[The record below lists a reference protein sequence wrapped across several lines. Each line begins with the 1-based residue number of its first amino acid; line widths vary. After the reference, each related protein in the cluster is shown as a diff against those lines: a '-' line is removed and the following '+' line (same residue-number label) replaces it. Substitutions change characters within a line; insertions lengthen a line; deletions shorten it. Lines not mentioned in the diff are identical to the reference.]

1 MYILLAED
9 DKKLGRL
16 VAHMLGKETHTVDWV
31 TDGAAAIDYTS
42 SIDYDLVILDWM
54 MPEMSGIDVCKQ
66 LRATNFQGLI
76 MMLTAKD
83 DVLDRVEGLDAGADD
98 YIVKPFEFD
107 ELLARVRALGRR
119 SKLSFIDNV
128 IQVGELTLD
137 QTNHKVCRQGKEIQL
152 TPKEYQ
158 LLQLLMTNEEQVLP
172 REVLLDKIWGID
184 ADVSANNLDALVR
197 LVRKKVED
205 PNGEGERLIHSIRG
219 IGYKL
224 VRLDV

>member
-16 VAHMLGKETHTVDWV
+16 VAHMLSKETHTVDWV
-31 TDGAAAIDYTS
+31 MDGEEAIDYAS

-54 MPEMSGIDVCKQ
+54 MPKLSGIKVCQQ
-66 LRATNFQGLI
+66 LRASDFQGLI
-76 MMLTAKD
+76 IMLTAKD
-83 DVLDRVEGLDAGADD
+83 DVHDRVEGLDAGADD

-119 SKLSFIDNV
+119 SKLAFTDNI
-128 IQVGELTLD
+128 IQAGDLTLD
-137 QTNHKVCRQGKEIQL
+137 QTNHKVCHKGKEVQL

-158 LLQLLMTNEEQVLP
+158 LLQLLMTNKEQVLP
-172 REVLLDKIWGID
+172 REMLLDKIWGID

-197 LVRKKVED
+197 LVRKKVEE
-205 PNGEGERLIHSIRG
+205 PNGERLIQSIRG
-219 IGYKL
+219 IGYRL
-224 VRLDV
+224 VKHDV